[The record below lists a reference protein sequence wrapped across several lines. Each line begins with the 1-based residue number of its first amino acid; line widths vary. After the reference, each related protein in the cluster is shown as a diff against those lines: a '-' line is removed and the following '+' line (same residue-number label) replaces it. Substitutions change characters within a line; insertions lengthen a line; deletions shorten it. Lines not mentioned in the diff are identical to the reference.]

1 MSITTFSTPDGR
13 YLIESHGNGWAYS
26 VFCENTFRNF
36 WVQDDAAAQ
45 LREDTLEFTN
55 THVMEEYFT
64 N

>member
-1 MSITTFSTPDGR
+1 MSIVTFKTPDGH

-45 LREDTLEFTN
+45 LRDDTSGFTD
-55 THVMEEYFT
+55 TRIMADYFAD
-64 N
+64 